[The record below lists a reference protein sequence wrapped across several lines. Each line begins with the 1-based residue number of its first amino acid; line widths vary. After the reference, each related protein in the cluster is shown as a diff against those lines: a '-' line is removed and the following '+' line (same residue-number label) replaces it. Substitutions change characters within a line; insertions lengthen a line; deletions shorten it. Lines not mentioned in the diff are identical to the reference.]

1 LPWYWILLIVIVVV
15 VASALITSMRS
26 KRAVT
31 MLSEEDF
38 KANYRKAQLIDV
50 REKGEFDSSHIL
62 GARNLPT
69 TQLRNRYKEL
79 RQDLPVYLYCEN
91 GGRSSRT
98 ALFLKKKGYTQLYA
112 LEGGFKNWSGRVKS
126 TKK

>member
-1 LPWYWILLIVIVVV
+1 
-15 VASALITSMRS
+15 
-26 KRAVT
+26 